1 MNLYSYDT
9 HQRKTKIKELELYTK
24 ETLVQFK
31 VKRMSLVK
39 EPGNSSFCSMGT
51 GRRGEDAVR
60 SVRSLRVRVPLAGKQ
75 PVFHLP
81 NACVLS
87 SGQN

>member
-1 MNLYSYDT
+1 MIRT
-9 HQRKTKIKELELYTK
+9 QRKTKIKELELYTK
-24 ETLVQFK
+24 KTLVQFK
-31 VKRMSLVK
+31 VKRMSLGK

-51 GRRGEDAVR
+51 GRRSA
-60 SVRSLRVRVPLAGKQ
+60 RSLRVRLPSAGKQ

-81 NACVLS
+81 NAFVFS